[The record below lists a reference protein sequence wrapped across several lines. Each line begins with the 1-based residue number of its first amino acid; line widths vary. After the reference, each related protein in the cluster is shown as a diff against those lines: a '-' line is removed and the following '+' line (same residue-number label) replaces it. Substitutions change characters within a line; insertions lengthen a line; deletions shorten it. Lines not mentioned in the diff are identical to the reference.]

1 VKSSNGA
8 TIWGPPR
15 LGPKLSLPIFPL
27 SPFPPTQKKKKKE
40 KKKILL
46 ALKNECSMATDSHN
60 ARVVQDSLCTSL
72 MTSEITPTVAAGP
85 RDGPTL
91 TAETLSL
98 GGAGGAGSSL
108 IHAVSSKLV
117 HFPLVPA

>member
-1 VKSSNGA
+1 M
-8 TIWGPPR
+8 
-15 LGPKLSLPIFPL
+15 
-27 SPFPPTQKKKKKE
+27 
-40 KKKILL
+40 L
-46 ALKNECSMATDSHN
+46 ALKDGCSTVTDSHN

-72 MTSEITPTVAAGP
+72 MTFEITPPVAAGL

-91 TAETLSL
+91 TADTLSL